1 MTLWKEELSWNKQIV
16 LCRLG
21 VVPVMCLER
30 QLIHY
35 SELSQFIVREHEG
48 VELFPAV
55 QGNWQRL
62 PEGGAEWIDGPW
74 NLPRLGIVRRV
85 S

>member
-1 MTLWKEELSWNKQIV
+1 MWMTLWKEELSRSNKQTQVFIV

-30 QLIHY
+30 QVIHY
-35 SELSQFIVREHEG
+35 PELSQVIVREHQG

-55 QGNWQRL
+55 QGNWQIL
-62 PEGGAEWIDGPW
+62 PEG
-74 NLPRLGIVRRV
+74 
-85 S
+85 